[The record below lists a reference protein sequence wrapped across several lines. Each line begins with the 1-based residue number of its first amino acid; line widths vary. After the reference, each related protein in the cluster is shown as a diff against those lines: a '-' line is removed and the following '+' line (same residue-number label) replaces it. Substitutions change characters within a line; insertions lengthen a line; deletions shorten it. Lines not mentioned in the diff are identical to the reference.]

1 MPGTANDMIKQA
13 RKSLGTAEH
22 PPGSNSNY
30 IVKWYNDHVARI
42 GSGPWCDMSITMWA
56 ALSGNS
62 TVVGE
67 FAYTVYHA
75 QWFEKRGLWHEGARG
90 IRAGDVV
97 FFDWGGSRRIGN
109 IDHVGL
115 VERVEGDEIHTIEGN
130 SGDVCKRVV
139 RDDTFIVGYGRP
151 AYATP
156 AVVAPSG
163 AQVLKTGSTG
173 DRVRALQR
181 ALNKALSAGL
191 EVDGEF
197 GSKTTAAVKKL
208 QTKAKIKVDGEYGT
222 QSSAKLKEL
231 LK

>member
-1 MPGTANDMIKQA
+1 MTGTARDLIAEA
-13 RKSLGTAEH
+13 RKSLGTGEY

-30 IVKWYNDHVARI
+30 IVTWYNENVARI
-42 GSGPWCDMSITMWA
+42 GRGPWCDMSVTMWGARA
-56 ALSGNS
+56 AISS
-62 TVVGE
+62 IVGR

-75 QWFEKRGLWHEGARG
+75 QWFEKRGQWHTGAAG

-97 FFDWGGSRRIGN
+97 FFDWSKSRRIGN
-109 IDHVGL
+109 IDHVGI

-130 SGDVCKRVV
+130 SGDVCKRHV
-139 RDDTFIVGYGRP
+139 RDDTYICGYGRP

-163 AQVLKTGSTG
+163 ARVLKEGSTG

-181 ALNKALSAGL
+181 ALNKALSTRL

-197 GSKTTAAVKKL
+197 GVKTEAAMKKM
-208 QTKAKIKVDGEYGT
+208 QAKAKIKVDGEYGT
-222 QSSAKLKEL
+222 QSAKALKAML
-231 LK
+231 

>member
-1 MPGTANDMIKQA
+1 MTGTANQMIAQA
-13 RKSLGTAEH
+13 RRSLGTEEH
-22 PPGSNSNY
+22 PPGSNFNY
-30 IVKWYNDHVARI
+30 IVKWFNDHVDRI
-42 GSGPWCDMSITMWA
+42 GNGPWCDMSITMWA
-56 ALSGNS
+56 SLSGNG

-75 QWFEKRGLWHEGARG
+75 EWFQKRGQFFFGARG

-97 FFDWGGSRRIGN
+97 FFDWGGSRRISN

-163 AQVLKTGSTG
+163 AQVLKSGSTG

-191 EVDGEF
+191 DVDGEF

-222 QSSAKLKEL
+222 NSAKALKVML
-231 LK
+231 